1 MLSIKIAEQT
11 FTLETITVRKLNQ
24 TMALKTKFEIL
35 QAQGKQEE
43 MIDAMLDYMVQI
55 FSVKKGEE
63 VKYAFDKDY
72 LLDNMPL
79 QDLHETFN
87 ATITG
92 VLNVFNT
99 EAETKK

>member
-24 TMALKTKFEIL
+24 TMAFKTKFEIL